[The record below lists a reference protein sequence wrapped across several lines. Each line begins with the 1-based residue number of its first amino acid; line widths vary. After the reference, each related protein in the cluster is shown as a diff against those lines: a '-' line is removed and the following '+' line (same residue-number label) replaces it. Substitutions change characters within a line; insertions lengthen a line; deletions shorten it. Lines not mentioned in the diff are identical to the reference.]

1 MNRNLASVIA
11 KIQSGSPPSLML
23 FFGDELQVQEACR
36 AILDRLVPEDARAFN
51 LERFDG
57 HTASWDQIEAS
68 MMTPPFFPGRKV
80 LWVENAPYF
89 FSREQKG
96 ELGAKVLQLWNEG
109 NADEAS
115 KLLADWLVVEG
126 WTQEQWEGLDS
137 ASLGALPDML
147 TGADQELKEAAE
159 GVLIYGRSRG
169 LRLLDRR
176 EGEGHG
182 LHGLLDRGFP
192 PWSFLLMTAIQVD
205 RRTRL
210 YKRLEEIGAALNME
224 LQRDRAGKISREAL
238 VEFIDQRLR
247 QAGKS
252 LEPRAREMILVRAG
266 HELRG
271 FGQELEKLL
280 LYVGDRPTITARD
293 VEAIVADQ
301 GEAWIFDLTRSV
313 ADRNVAAS
321 LGQLGRLLAQGEHPL
336 KLLGTLAGEVRKL
349 IAARQLID
357 TELSGIWRR
366 GMNYEQFQKSVLK
379 QGGPLLTRNP
389 YADYMCFQR
398 ADHFCLDELILY
410 MRRIFEADLRLKSSG
425 SDPRLLM
432 ERLILEMCLSTRSV
446 SRANFVLR
454 L

>member
-1 MNRNLASVIA
+1 MRRDLASVIA
-11 KIQSGSPPSLML
+11 KIQSGSPPPLML
-23 FFGDELQVQEACR
+23 FFGDDLQVQEACKT
-36 AILDRLVPEDARAFN
+36 ILDLIVPEDARAFN

-57 HTASWDQIEAS
+57 HTVSWDQIEAS
-68 MMTPPFFPGRKV
+68 IMTPPFFPGRKL

-109 NADEAS
+109 NRDEAS

-137 ASLGALPDML
+137 ASLGALPDL
-147 TGADQELKEAAE
+147 LAGDDQELKEAAE
-159 GVLIYGRSRG
+159 GVLTHGRSRG
-169 LRLLDRR
+169 VRLHQRR
-176 EGEGHG
+176 EGHG
-182 LHGLLDRGFP
+182 LHELLDRGFP

-224 LQRDRAGKISREAL
+224 LERDRGGKISRETL
-238 VEFIDQRLR
+238 IEFIDQRLR

-252 LEPRAREMILVRAG
+252 IEPRAREMILARAG

-271 FGQELEKLL
+271 FAQELEKLL
-280 LYVGDRPTITARD
+280 LYVGDRPSIQARD
-293 VEAIVADQ
+293 IATIVADQ
-301 GEAWIFDLTRSV
+301 GEGWIFDLTRSI

-321 LGQLGRLLAQGEHPL
+321 LSQLGRLLAQGEHPL

-357 TELSGIWRR
+357 TELSGWHR
-366 GMNYEQFQKSVLK
+366 GMNYQQFQKSVLK
-379 QGGPLLTRNP
+379 QGAALLTRNP

-398 ADHFCLDELILY
+398 ADHFFLDELIVF
-410 MRRIFEADLRLKSSG
+410 MRRIFEADLRLKSTG
-425 SDPRLLM
+425 SNPRLLM
-432 ERLILEMCLSTRSV
+432 ERLVLAMCLSRRPS
-446 SRANFVLR
+446 SRTKAAVPL
-454 L
+454 